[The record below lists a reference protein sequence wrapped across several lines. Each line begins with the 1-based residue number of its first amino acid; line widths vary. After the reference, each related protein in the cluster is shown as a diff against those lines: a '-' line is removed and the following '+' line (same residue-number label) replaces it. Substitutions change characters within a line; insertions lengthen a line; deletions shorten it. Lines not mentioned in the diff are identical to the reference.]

1 MKMSKNIEYNEDWQQ
16 TKNIRIIEM
25 KMILNISWSEVA
37 RMIFVLVGIVIVAY
51 VAIGSYV
58 LKNTTKSI

>member
-1 MKMSKNIEYNEDWQQ
+1 
-16 TKNIRIIEM
+16 
-25 KMILNISWSEVA
+25 MILNISWSEVA
-37 RMIFVLVGIVIVAY
+37 RMIFVLVGIVIAAY